1 MQEHAIR
8 RLESEQKAQELQEA
22 LEVANRERIRQQDE
36 LHRQQVRIHELSLR
50 ARLSG
55 FSGSDNAGHD
65 DAIRHKVGDEVARRR
80 DGKSRMWSKARG
92 NYLVGEEDS
101 DRLDVSDQAMV
112 FSASS
117 QPMSVQ

>member
-22 LEVANRERIRQQDE
+22 LEVANRDRIRQQDE

-65 DAIRHKVGDEVARRR
+65 DAICHKVGDEVWARRR

-92 NYLVGEEDS
+92 NDLVEEEDS
-101 DRLDVSDQAMV
+101 DRLDVSDQAM
-112 FSASS
+112 
-117 QPMSVQ
+117 PT